1 MRLPGLHE
9 RRPAA
14 DDTEKERTLRS
25 LIAGLALLSFAGGAQ
40 ALIVELPDSCSS
52 CQGLTGSLEI
62 VDGGGSFSVKLTLNS
77 DDYTGTRLGFN
88 QVGFGGLKGW
98 SSVSLV
104 SSPTAGWADPVASPT
119 SSNGPCANVGAGGGK
134 ICTSGFVNITGGGD
148 FVWEFNVVGG
158 TLKETPWHIG
168 AQFANKA
175 GRAQGQILSEDGSP
189 STSTPPIPE
198 PTAALIFGACV
209 LAVSRS
215 GRRR

>member
-1 MRLPGLHE
+1 M
-9 RRPAA
+9 
-14 DDTEKERTLRS
+14 RTLRS
-25 LIAGLALLSFAGGAQ
+25 LLVGLALLSFAGGAQ
-40 ALIVELPDSCSS
+40 ALIVDLPDSCST

-77 DDYTGTRLGFN
+77 DGYTGDRLGLN
-88 QVGFGGLKGW
+88 QVGFGGLGGW

-104 SSPTAGWADPVASPT
+104 SSPTAGWANPVGSPI

-134 ICTSGFVNITGGGD
+134 VCTHGFVNITGGGD
-148 FVWEFNVVGG
+148 FVWEFAVVGG

-168 AQFANKA
+168 AQFANQA
-175 GRAQGQILSEDGSP
+175 GGARGQILSEEGSP
-189 STSTPPIPE
+189 STSPIPE

-209 LAVSRS
+209 FAVSRS